1 MVSKYSIYN
10 FLFRREKQ
18 GILYNVNSDGIMIL
32 SQELVDLIRKY
43 REKIDDLEIVH
54 KALFDEMVRQGMVV
68 AADCDE
74 VDNVVEKWKQ
84 EDNDPTQFTMIVL
97 PTLDCNLRCWYCF
110 EEHKKGS
117 KMSEETFERVCRL
130 VDHITE
136 SEELKVFNL
145 DFFGGEPLLPFKMT
159 TLPLIKYVSKR
170 CLERGIDMTL
180 RFTTNGVLLTDEV
193 REELLKIPLKFKP
206 NFQITIDGDR
216 EHHNM
221 TKFTA
226 SGKPTYDLII
236 RNIKAALKDGMPVTN
251 RFNYTAETIDGF
263 ESVIKEYDDLSDVE
277 RNLLRFDFQQVW
289 QEGDNRKCWEKAQE
303 ISNANRDSNH
313 EICMEKHFNKYRCIH
328 ESNRHVAITYNGN
341 VYLCTT
347 RDMTES
353 NRMGYVKE
361 DGTIAYNDLYR
372 MRESVKYGNET
383 CRLCRVFPICHGA
396 CSQTK
401 LEANNKGCI
410 LNYTADDIQRIVEG
424 RLSHILKYNSAK

>member
-263 ESVIKEYDDLSDVE
+263 ESVIKEYDDLSDAE

-313 EICMEKHFNKYRCIH
+313 EI
-328 ESNRHVAITYNGN
+328 
-341 VYLCTT
+341 
-347 RDMTES
+347 
-353 NRMGYVKE
+353 
-361 DGTIAYNDLYR
+361 
-372 MRESVKYGNET
+372 
-383 CRLCRVFPICHGA
+383 
-396 CSQTK
+396 
-401 LEANNKGCI
+401 
-410 LNYTADDIQRIVEG
+410 
-424 RLSHILKYNSAK
+424 